1 MLVKAYGDRR
11 RLCSQGTC
19 LIVGDQHSAS
29 SVQCFQFR
37 IVSKA
42 ETMKLLPLNYA
53 TNNAV
58 FSDLENGTKVA
69 DILPFPWDQQSPEQ
83 RTNKA
88 PRKRL
93 VIIARSVL
101 RTISKLS
108 QLQSIQ
114 CRPERWI
121 TLVPRECIYLSQQG
135 CFFPRYDALW
145 QITLPMG
152 VDEQA
157 PDGKFDTPKE
167 ILCSLWLA
175 PTLLCIYI
183 SKLSFFGLLGHRYLS
198 STLKWYLQSLRG

>member
-1 MLVKAYGDRR
+1 MP
-11 RLCSQGTC
+11 
-19 LIVGDQHSAS
+19 
-29 SVQCFQFR
+29 R
-37 IVSKA
+37 I
-42 ETMKLLPLNYA
+42 TP
-53 TNNAV
+53 
-58 FSDLENGTKVA
+58 FSRIWKMEPMSEI
-69 DILPFPWDQQSPEQ
+69 ILPFPWDQQSPEQ

-157 PDGKFDTPKE
+157 PDGNNTLFNLIRPKRFYARFDSHLRFSVF
-167 ILCSLWLA
+167 ISLNC
-175 PTLLCIYI
+175 P
-183 SKLSFFGLLGHRYLS
+183 
-198 STLKWYLQSLRG
+198 SLVFSGIVIFPVR

>member
-58 FSDLENGTKVA
+58 FSDLENGTNVG

-101 RTISKLS
+101 RSISKLS

-121 TLVPRECIYLSQQG
+121 TLVPRECIYLSHQR

-157 PDGKFDTPKE
+157 PDGNN
-167 ILCSLWLA
+167 
-175 PTLLCIYI
+175 TLLNLIRPKRFYARFDSRLRFSVFI
-183 SKLSFFGLLGHRYLS
+183 SLNCP
-198 STLKWYLQSLRG
+198 SLVFSGIVIFPVR